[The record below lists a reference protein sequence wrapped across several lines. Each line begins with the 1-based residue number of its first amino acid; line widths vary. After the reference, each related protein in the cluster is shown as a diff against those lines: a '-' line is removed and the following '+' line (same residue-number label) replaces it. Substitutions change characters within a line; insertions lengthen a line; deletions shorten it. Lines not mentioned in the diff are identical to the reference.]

1 MIMTDLFT
9 KMAVITARF
18 FVIGA
23 FTFAFATPLY
33 VLLYLII
40 FQSTELLSEISVKC
54 FLICYCTAFL
64 FNYAHTQSSLKKD
77 QKSEKQGI

>member
-1 MIMTDLFT
+1 MTDLFT
-9 KMAVITARF
+9 KIAVITARL

-40 FQSTELLSEISVKC
+40 FQSIELLSEISMKC

-64 FNYAHTQSSLKKD
+64 FNYAHTQNALKKD
-77 QKSEKQGI
+77 QKSAE